1 MLVASILT
9 RITETVTDT
18 IGSYGLYAVFV
29 LMLVDAVL
37 PAASEVVMVY
47 AGAVASGAFVGQTVS
62 LFDHTFESGLPAYLA
77 MALAGTIGYLLGSI
91 GGWAIGVR
99 GGRPFLERHGR
110 WLHLDGA
117 RLDRAEAWFER
128 WGDEAV
134 FLGRVTP
141 VIRSFISIPAGVF
154 GARLGSYVV
163 LTLLGSALWCF
174 AFAGAGWAAGA
185 SWETVHERFKLV
197 DYAVAGLVVLGIGYL
212 AWRTFGKRSA
222 PEQS

>member
-1 MLVASILT
+1 MLVASILS
-9 RITETVTDT
+9 RITDAITDS

-47 AGAVASGAFVGQTVS
+47 AGAVAAGAFVGQSAT
-62 LFDHTFESGLPAYLA
+62 LFGQTFDPGFPAYVA
-77 MALAGTIGYLLGSI
+77 MALAGTLGYLVGSI
-91 GGWAIGVR
+91 IGWAIGVR

-110 WLHLDGA
+110 WFHLDEA
-117 RLDRAEAWFER
+117 KLDRAELWFER

-141 VIRSFISIPAGVF
+141 VVRSFISVPAGVF
-154 GARLGSYVV
+154 GAPLGRYVV
-163 LTLLGSALWCF
+163 LTGLGSAVWCF

-185 SWETVHERFKLV
+185 SWETFHDRFKVV
-197 DYAVAGLVVLGIGYL
+197 DYAIAAVVVATVAVVL
-212 AWRTFGKRSA
+212 WRVFGRRGASE
-222 PEQS
+222 PT